1 MSDKALVVLSGGQ
14 DSMTCLAQAIADCQ
28 GHVSAVSFVYGQRHV
43 AEIEAAKKICEDWTI
58 PHIVVDLTSILSGG
72 TSALTDTSLEVGKP
86 HPLMPGV
93 PSSFVPMR
101 NAVFLTIAYGLAM
114 EQGINLIYT
123 GVCETDYSGYP
134 DCRGE
139 FISMLNRTLGIGY
152 PAPGEEILIVAPLM
166 HLNKAQTFKLAR
178 DLGDMADQDVLGYII
193 ENSVTCYNGDVT
205 TTHEW
210 GKGCGTCPACELK
223 ANGFEEYKS
232 NYRVDA

>member
-1 MSDKALVVLSGGQ
+1 MSDKAIVVLSGGQ
-14 DSMTCLAQAIADCQ
+14 DSMTCLAQAIQDCH
-28 GHVSAVSFVYGQRHV
+28 GAVSAVSFVYGQRHA
-43 AEIEAAKKICEDWTI
+43 AEIEAAKKICEDWSV
-58 PHIVVDLTSILSGG
+58 PHIIVDLTSILSGG

-101 NAVFLTIAYGLAM
+101 NAIFLTIAYGLAM

-139 FISMLNRTLGIGY
+139 FIAMLNRTLGIGY
-152 PAPGEEILIVAPLM
+152 PNSGEEILIVTPLM
-166 HLNKAQTFKLAR
+166 NLDKAQTFKLAR
-178 DLGDMADQDVLGYII
+178 DLGDVATYDVLGYII

-205 TTHEW
+205 TRHEW
-210 GKGCGTCPACELK
+210 GTGCGACPSCDLK
-223 ANGFEEYKS
+223 AKGFNEFVERYGDK
-232 NYRVDA
+232 